1 MRNQLLII
9 PFLSLLAACDKPVE
23 APPPPRPALVMV
35 VSTTTSDNAMRLV
48 GEALPRYE
56 SVQSFRIAGK
66 IIERKVETGTR
77 VSKGQILARLDPVD
91 AQLSSAAA
99 MAEVASAEASQAL
112 AQAELLRQRV
122 LFDKQFIS
130 ASALD
135 VKEADLKSANA
146 RLAQLKAQAKVSGNR
161 TEYNTLTADREGVVT
176 YINAEP
182 GQVVAAGE
190 AIARIADTSHI
201 DVVVAVPESR
211 MAEVKLQA
219 PVKLQLWADKQKI
232 YPGFVREIS
241 PLADAVTRT
250 FNVRI
255 TLQDADAFVKLGMTV
270 GVRFPQS
277 VVNESGLLIPSSALT
292 AVNGKDSVWVIDDN
306 NRAQPREVDAGAFR
320 EDGVLIRSGLKAGET
335 IAIAGVHTLNKDQV
349 VRKISEAQP

>member
-9 PFLSLLAACDKPVE
+9 PILSLLVACEKPVE

-35 VSTTTSDNAMRLV
+35 VSATGTDNAMRLV
-48 GEALPRYE
+48 GEAWPRYE
-56 SVQSFRIAGK
+56 SVQSFRIPGK
-66 IIERKVETGTR
+66 IIERKVEVGAW
-77 VSKGQILARLDPVD
+77 VNKGQILARLDALD
-91 AQLSSAAA
+91 TQLSANAAQ
-99 MAEVASAEASQAL
+99 AEVASAEASQAL
-112 AQAELLRQRV
+112 AQAEVIRQRQ
-122 LFDKQFIS
+122 LFEKQFIS

-161 TEYNTLTADREGVVT
+161 NEYNSLSADREGVVT
-176 YINAEP
+176 FIQAEP

-201 DVVVAVPESR
+201 DVLVAMPESR
-211 MAEVKLQA
+211 MTEVKLQA
-219 PVKLQLWADKQKI
+219 PVQLQLWADKQKI
-232 YPGFVREIS
+232 YQGVVREIS

-255 TLQDADAFVKLGMTV
+255 TVQNADAFVKFGMTV

-277 VVNESGLLIPSSALT
+277 EIKDSGLLIPSAALT
-292 AVNGKDSVWVIDDN
+292 SVNGKELVWVIDEN

-320 EDGVLIRSGLKAGET
+320 EDGVLIRSGLQAGET
-335 IAIAGVHTLNKDQV
+335 IAIAGVHTLNKDQL
-349 VRKISEAQP
+349 VRKVIEAKP